1 MDSPIQAFYD
11 WYKRTLEHPKYGVL
25 LAGASLLYLLS
36 PIDISP
42 DFIPIIG
49 WIDDAAVAS
58 ILITAM
64 SQIVLSKLT
73 NKKQSGLQADA
84 PEATHTTV
92 DVNFDQ

>member
-1 MDSPIQAFYD
+1 MNSPVQSFYD

-25 LAGASLLYLLS
+25 LAGATLLYLFS

-58 ILITAM
+58 IFVAAM
-64 SQIVLSKLT
+64 SQNLLSRLS
-73 NKKQSGLQADA
+73 NKRSGLRADA
-84 PEATHTTV
+84 PDAGDTTV
-92 DVNFDQ
+92 DVDFN